1 MKDDSALPIDYIFSD
16 NSREFTRY
24 VRVSDEESERKVEKW
39 KREKERFGY
48 GYVDEGGEEELWWW
62 NDEALAKRLA
72 GQLRPVQKAEE
83 RELPAR
89 PVVKKEAGTS
99 KGSFW
104 SRGKKKEKNVETE
117 PVRIEKR
124 EDSVVMD
131 VQAEEVSF
139 RLENDCGLYES
150 HSGYGIVVRVKVI
163 LAQ

>member
-1 MKDDSALPIDYIFSD
+1 
-16 NSREFTRY
+16 
-24 VRVSDEESERKVEKW
+24 VRVSDEESERKVEEW

-72 GQLRPVQKAEE
+72 AQLRPVQKAEE

-89 PVVKKEAGTS
+89 PVLKNESASS

-104 SRGKKKEKNVETE
+104 SRGKRKEKEVERV
-117 PVRIEKR
+117 PVIVEKR
-124 EDSVVMD
+124 EDRVVMD

-150 HSGYGIVVRVKVI
+150 HSGYGIVVRVKVF